1 MSYTQHLIN
10 SYCFQCEKCGVPLDI
25 TSSVY
30 LEALSY
36 LACGLSSGDIVVGL
50 VHNFLTHALFK
61 CDGQILISIGVLKF

>member
-1 MSYTQHLIN
+1 M
-10 SYCFQCEKCGVPLDI
+10 PLDI

-61 CDGQILISIGVLKF
+61 CDGQLLL